1 MSLGSGVFPIWLLL
15 LQIKYVNIL
24 LIPVN
29 IKRRQKIMEFIT
41 TLIHQ
46 IVELFAKL
54 QTGGQEAA
62 ELFQA
67 FLKFVGDILRFLEEH
82 GLSKQI
88 VDAIFQLILKIFG
101 AA

>member
-1 MSLGSGVFPIWLLL
+1 
-15 LQIKYVNIL
+15 
-24 LIPVN
+24 
-29 IKRRQKIMEFIT
+29 MEFIT

-46 IVELFAKL
+46 IVEIFSKL
-54 QTGGQEAA
+54 QEGGPAFMEF
-62 ELFQA
+62 FQA

>member
-1 MSLGSGVFPIWLLL
+1 
-15 LQIKYVNIL
+15 
-24 LIPVN
+24 
-29 IKRRQKIMEFIT
+29 MEFIT

-46 IVELFAKL
+46 IVKL
-54 QTGGQEAA
+54 QAGGQEAA

-88 VDAIFQLILKIFG
+88 VDAVFQLILKIFG

>member
-1 MSLGSGVFPIWLLL
+1 MFFLILPLILP
-15 LQIKYVNIL
+15 IKYVNIL

-46 IVELFAKL
+46 IVEIFSKL
-54 QTGGQEAA
+54 HEGGQAFA
-62 ELFQA
+62 EFFQA

-88 VDAIFQLILKIFG
+88 VDAIFQLILKIVG

>member
-1 MSLGSGVFPIWLLL
+1 
-15 LQIKYVNIL
+15 
-24 LIPVN
+24 
-29 IKRRQKIMEFIT
+29 MEFIT

-46 IVELFAKL
+46 IVEIFSKL
-54 QTGGQEAA
+54 QEGGQAFMEF
-62 ELFQA
+62 FQA

-101 AA
+101 AAYCTDKKLPHLLRVRQFFCCL

>member
-1 MSLGSGVFPIWLLL
+1 
-15 LQIKYVNIL
+15 
-24 LIPVN
+24 
-29 IKRRQKIMEFIT
+29 MEFIT

-54 QTGGQEAA
+54 QAGGQEAA

-88 VDAIFQLILKIFG
+88 VDAVFNSSSRFSELLKENRNLSHHSVRQIFIAFNDALC
-101 AA
+101 

>member
-1 MSLGSGVFPIWLLL
+1 MFFPIWLLL

-29 IKRRQKIMEFIT
+29 IKRRQKTMEFIT
-41 TLIHQ
+41 TLIQQ
-46 IVELFAKL
+46 IVEIFSKL
-54 QTGGQEAA
+54 QEGGQAFMEF
-62 ELFQA
+62 FQA